1 MPILRA
7 YAHAGHENAQNALN
21 AASRIEASKVFLI
34 YKRKSLGWVGGETN
48 RQALEPKWPRG
59 HAQVFDSHPTLP
71 TRFVSTLL
79 LMSLMSTETMNITRA
94 H

>member
-1 MPILRA
+1 M
-7 YAHAGHENAQNALN
+7 GCEEV
-21 AASRIEASKVFLI
+21 AARVAADQQKDAKSDTI
-34 YKRKSLGWVGGETN
+34 SLGWVGGEKN

-79 LMSLMSTETMNITRA
+79 LMSLVSTETVNITRA

>member
-7 YAHAGHENAQNALN
+7 YAHTGHENAQNALN
-21 AASRIEASKVFLI
+21 AASRIEASK
-34 YKRKSLGWVGGETN
+34 KKSLGWVGGEKN

-59 HAQVFDSHPTLP
+59 HAQVFDNHPTLP

-79 LMSLMSTETMNITRA
+79 LMSLVPTETVNITRA

>member
-7 YAHAGHENAQNALN
+7 YAHAGHENAQSALN
-21 AASRIEASKVFLI
+21 AASRIEASK
-34 YKRKSLGWVGGETN
+34 KRKSLGWVGGEKN

-59 HAQVFDSHPTLP
+59 HAQVFDSHPTHP

-79 LMSLMSTETMNITRA
+79 LMSLLSTETMNITRA